1 MNSLSC
7 LLRLVPALIWR
18 LRLALFL
25 VFLAI
30 FCYGMFSASV
40 DTGLRFD
47 QADKVLHI
55 LAFVGLG
62 LCSALAAS
70 GRRLSARVW
79 PALFAAAPLTEY
91 LQHLL
96 QPVSRT
102 FSFGDIAANLTG
114 TLLAL
119 LIWRL
124 LAAWL
129 TPPFR
134 LAR

>member
-1 MNSLSC
+1 MNARPSLG
-7 LLRLVPALIWR
+7 RLVPALIWR

-25 VFLAI
+25 ACFAV

-40 DTGLRFD
+40 ETGLSFD
-47 QADKVLHI
+47 QADKVLHL
-55 LAFVGLG
+55 LAFTGLG

-70 GRRLSARVW
+70 GRRLATRVW
-79 PALFAAAPLTEY
+79 PVLFVAAPLTEY

-102 FSFGDIAANLTG
+102 FSAGDIAANLAG

-129 TPPFR
+129 TPPFG